1 MTLLPLGLRLL
12 LQEVR
17 RSPGRILL
25 LSAAVAIGS
34 ASIFLSLV
42 FRQTIQSG
50 LENSLNRLG
59 ADGLIL
65 PKGVTHKLTAARLTG
80 EPGSPALD
88 PGILPVLREIPGI
101 ETIAPQRSF
110 TVESDEGHGET
121 ELVAFDPQNDIT
133 VLPWVSFFGTVNN
146 NLQAKSEGLGYPL
159 PRHTLKLHG
168 TRHSP

>member
-42 FRQTIQSG
+42 FRQTIQQG

-59 ADGLIL
+59 ADILIL
-65 PKGVTHKLTAARLTG
+65 PKTVTHNLTAALLTG

-88 PGILPVLREIPGI
+88 PQMERLLRALPGI
-101 ETIAPQRSF
+101 ETIAPQLSF
-110 TVESDEGHGET
+110 AVESDEGHGET

-133 VLPWVSFFGTVNN
+133 ILPWVRERLDRPFRTGDVIVGARRPEPVGSAIFV
-146 NLQAKSEGLGYPL
+146 S
-159 PRHTLKLHG
+159 
-168 TRHSP
+168 